1 MSSLPGWLMS
11 PGWEPIARAL
21 LHFLWQGAA
30 IGVLAALYFRFA
42 ARESAERRYG
52 VACLALAAMAAAPVL
67 TWAWFWFDG
76 ASGAGTRTVQLQPL
90 LLEDLPWQ
98 DGGQRAGADWM
109 RLVIPF
115 WLLGVLVLALRAAGG
130 WAWVRLRMGRQ
141 ASPMSEPLSRRC
153 REIADRLGITRGV
166 RFVRALHVETPC
178 TYGWWRPVVVL
189 PLSALANLPPEQVE
203 AILAHELAHIARH
216 DFLVNLLQ
224 TLIETLLFYHPA
236 VWWLSGRIRQE
247 REVCADAMAADI
259 CGDRFEYSR
268 ALVALEECRASL
280 ALAAGGG
287 SLKERIRLLVDPRH
301 APASGWLAVL
311 LLLPLIALGGLLLAP
326 QVVRSE
332 DKPKAESIKK
342 KQKLRKELG
351 TPYRKWVNEDA
362 VYIITAEERKAF
374 DRLRTDEDREK
385 FIDQFWLRRDP
396 TPGTAVNEF
405 KQEHYRRISYANE
418 RFATGIPGWKTD
430 RGRIY
435 IQAGPPDEA
444 EVYPAEFRESWR
456 YMDRATGKPVC
467 TFDFYGEEYR
477 LVKVT
482 KGRQP

>member
-11 PGWEPIARAL
+11 PDCEPIAKAL

-42 ARESAERRYG
+42 AREPAERRYG

-98 DGGQRAGADWM
+98 DGGQGAGQDWM
-109 RLVIPF
+109 KLVIPF
-115 WLLGVLVLALRAAGG
+115 WLLGVLALALRAAGG
-130 WAWVRLRMGRQ
+130 WAWIRVRMSRQ
-141 ASPMSEPLSRRC
+141 SGPMPEQPSRRG
-153 REIADRLGITRGV
+153 REITDRLGITRGV
-166 RFVRALHVETPC
+166 RFLRALHVETPC

-224 TLIETLLFYHPA
+224 TVVETLLFYHPA

-247 REVCADAMAADI
+247 REVCADAMAAQL

-280 ALAAGGG
+280 APAAGGG
-287 SLKERIRLLVDPRH
+287 SLKDRIRLLVDPRH
-301 APASGWLAVL
+301 TPASGWPAVL

-326 QVVRSE
+326 QAVRSE
-332 DKPKAESIKK
+332 NKPKAESLKK
-342 KQKLRKELG
+342 EQKLRKELG
-351 TPYRKWVNEDA
+351 TPYRKWVSEDV

-374 DRLRTDEDREK
+374 DRLRTDEEREK
-385 FIDQFWLRRDP
+385 FIVQFWLRRDP

-405 KQEHYRRISYANE
+405 KEEHYRRIAYANE
-418 RFATGIPGWKTD
+418 RFEGDVPGWRTS

-435 IQAGPPDEA
+435 IQDGPPDEV
-444 EVYPAEFRESWR
+444 ESHPAEFRESWR
-456 YMDRATGKPVC
+456 YNPSKKREGTTTYEFQGQDYK
-467 TFDFYGEEYR
+467 
-477 LVKVT
+477 LVRMTQVK
-482 KGRQP
+482 QP